1 MKMTINEA
9 LQIIENVISK
19 DNHYLGISEEE
30 IEFVNEYLEILAFLK
45 SVNKKEYLDLFIKE
59 WLEET
64 DGHN

>member
-1 MKMTINEA
+1 MTAIEA

-19 DNHYLGISEEE
+19 DNNYLGISEEE